1 MKIEKKVALKEG
13 MIVRGFN
20 GEEHVVGAIS
30 ADRKKVYLHLEGD
43 EDEIGVLDRSK
54 GQLGLTFTTE
64 CY

>member
-13 MIVRGFN
+13 MIVRGTH
-20 GEEHVVGAIS
+20 GDEHVVGAIS
-30 ADRKKVYLHLEGD
+30 ADRKKVYIHIDGD
-43 EDEIGVLDRSK
+43 EDQIGVLDRSR